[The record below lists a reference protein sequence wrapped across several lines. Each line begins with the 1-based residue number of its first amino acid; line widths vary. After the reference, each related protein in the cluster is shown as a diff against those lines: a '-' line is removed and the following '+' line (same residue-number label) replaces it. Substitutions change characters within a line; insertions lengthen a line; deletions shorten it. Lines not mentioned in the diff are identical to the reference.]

1 MTVCRF
7 SATLLAADGGN
18 ATGIVVPPE
27 VIEAL
32 GRGKRPPVRV
42 SLNGH
47 SFRTT
52 IGIMSGDH
60 MIPVSAAVCTA
71 AGLAAGD
78 AVAVE
83 LEVDTSPREIEIP
96 PDLAVGLD
104 ANRTAKDFFA
114 TLSNSLQR
122 YHIDNINAAKAA
134 DTRQRRIDKSI
145 ELFLAGKPR

>member
-1 MTVCRF
+1 MASRF

-18 ATGIVVPPE
+18 ATGIVVPAE

-32 GRGKRPPVRV
+32 GHGKRPPVRG
-42 SLNGH
+42 SLNGY
-47 SFRTT
+47 SFRTA
-52 IGIMSGDH
+52 IGIVSGDH
-60 MIPVSAAVCTA
+60 MIPVSAAIRKA

-83 LEVDTSPREIEIP
+83 LEVDTSPRDIEIP
-96 PDLAVGLD
+96 ADLAAGLE
-104 ANRTAKDFFA
+104 ANPAAKDFFA

-122 YHIDNINAAKAA
+122 FHIDNINAAKAA
-134 DTRQRRIDKSI
+134 DTRQRRLDKSI